1 MPPTA
6 TLRRPGSVARGALKL
21 GYGDRIEMSNATAFP
36 AGSFLLVPA
45 GARHFDGADVD
56 TIIIGTAIGR
66 WSTDYVA
73 AIAKPSAGSSS
84 K

>member
-1 MPPTA
+1 
-6 TLRRPGSVARGALKL
+6 
-21 GYGDRIEMSNATAFP
+21 MSNATAFP

-66 WSTDYVA
+66 WSTDYVD